1 MRSKNIFYILFWL
14 LLPSIVSP
22 LLAQSL
28 SGTITDETGAPIFGA
43 NVLLLNATK
52 GGNSD
57 MDGNYAIEN
66 VREGLFY
73 IQASYLGYQTITKQV
88 NIEGDTV
95 FDFVLEQ
102 ATGQLQEVI
111 ITANRRSENIQK
123 TAASVSAVTSKEIQ
137 QLQINEIG
145 EMNSIAPNFR
155 LYDDGATGA
164 FTLAASRGIST
175 IDSNPVIGLYID
187 DVPYFSTFAF
197 PLQLADVDQIEV
209 LRGPQGTLYGRNA
222 LAGVIKITSKRPTN
236 DINGYATLGY
246 GNLDAVDLDL
256 AFNMPVVKDKLFFRA
271 NTNISERE
279 GFVANSFNDKDLQ
292 DRKSVDANFRL
303 KYYANDR
310 LSMGL
315 SYSLQ
320 RRESNA
326 YAFVLPTPDNT
337 LQDILG
343 NSLYQVNFNEDV
355 LRQALTQNTAL
366 TLKYNFDNFALTSV
380 TAYQNT
386 EQNRTDEFDY
396 SPLDIQS
403 VEGDLDLENLTQELR
418 LGSIGDRKLDWT
430 AGVFLFRNENVQN
443 DDLNFGADLSLVF
456 PDFAGIVPY
465 NRFDR
470 SISIRKGIAV
480 FGQATYDLTEKL
492 ALTAGLRYDHETVDA
507 DVSRS
512 FSIPVFPTDQFS
524 ETADFNAFSPKIAVS
539 YQATEN
545 VFLFANAAKGFR
557 PGGIN
562 TFVLD
567 RTQAAFDPE
576 TTLNYEAGVKT
587 NLFDNRLKL
596 NLTGFFINYDNQQ
609 VFTILN
615 LETFDFGTDNIGESR
630 SYGIELESQWA
641 ATKSLSFGLNLGYLN
656 TEVLDYRPLDFNT
669 GQPIDL
675 SGKELPVSP
684 NFNGN
689 FTASYIA
696 PISKKIN
703 LETSLDYVYQSDSF
717 FDVPNDLLQEA
728 YELLNGRLGLT
739 SKNLDF
745 FVWGKNLTDEAYFSY
760 GYGVGGFNAASFGL
774 PQTYGAAITV
784 KF

>member
-1 MRSKNIFYILFWL
+1 MRSKNIPLTLLCVLFL
-14 LLPSIVSP
+14 SIATP
-22 LLAQSL
+22 LFSQSI
-28 SGTITDETGAPIFGA
+28 SGTITDTNGTPILGA
-43 NVLLLNATK
+43 NVLLLNTTK
-52 GGNSD
+52 GANSD
-57 MDGNYAIEN
+57 MDGNYSIEN
-66 VREGLFY
+66 VREGTFN
-73 IQASYLGYQTITKQV
+73 IQASYLGFQTITKQIT
-88 NIEGDTV
+88 IEGDMV
-95 FDFVLEQ
+95 LDFILEES
-102 ATGQLQEVI
+102 TGQLQEVI
-111 ITANRRSENIQK
+111 VTANRRSENIQK

-236 DINGYATLGY
+236 KINGYLRAGY
-246 GNLDAVDLDL
+246 GNLDAVDLDF
-256 AFNMPVVKDKLFFRA
+256 AFNTPVIKDKLFFRA
-271 NTNISERE
+271 NANISERD
-279 GFVANSFNDKDLQ
+279 GFVRNSFSNRDIQ
-292 DRKSVDANFRL
+292 NRKSVDANFRL

-315 SYSLQ
+315 LYSLQ
-320 RRESNA
+320 RRESDA

-337 LQDILG
+337 LQDILA
-343 NSLYQVNFNEDV
+343 NNPYEVNFNEDV
-355 LRQALTQNTAL
+355 NRKALTQNTAF
-366 TLKYNFDNFALTSV
+366 TLKYDFDDFALTSV

-386 EQNRTDEFDY
+386 NQQRTDEFDY

-403 VEGDLDLENLTQELR
+403 VNADLDLENITQELR
-418 LGSIGDRKLDWT
+418 LGSTGDRKLDWT
-430 AGVFLFRNENVQN
+430 AGVFLFRNENTQN
-443 DDLNFGADLSLVF
+443 DDLNFGVDLPLVF
-456 PDFAGIVPY
+456 PDFAGIAPY
-465 NRFDR
+465 NRFD
-470 SISIRKGIAV
+470 SSELLRKGIAV
-480 FGQATYDLTEKL
+480 FGQATYDITEKF
-492 ALTAGLRYDHETVDA
+492 ALTAGLRYDYEEVDA
-507 DVSRS
+507 DVDRS
-512 FSIPVFPTDQFS
+512 FSSTAFPADQFT
-524 ETADFNAFSPKIAVS
+524 ETADFNAFSPKVAVS
-539 YQATEN
+539 YQATDD
-545 VFLFANAAKGFR
+545 VFLFANVARGFR

-576 TTLNYEAGVKT
+576 TTMNYEAGVKT
-587 NLFDNRLKL
+587 NLFNNRLKL
-596 NLTGFFINYDNQQ
+596 NLTGFFISYDNQQ

-615 LETFDFGTDNIGESR
+615 LETFDLGTDNIGESR

-656 TEVLDYRPLDFNT
+656 TEVLDYQPIDFNT
-669 GQPIDL
+669 GQPLDL
-675 SGKELPVSP
+675 SGRELPVSP

-689 FTASYIA
+689 FTASYIT
-696 PISKKIN
+696 PISKKIS

-728 YELLNGRLGLT
+728 YGLLNGRIGVT

-745 FVWGKNLTDEAYFSY
+745 FIWGKNLTDETYFSY
-760 GYGVGGFNAASFGL
+760 GYGVGGFNAATFGL
-774 PQTYGAAITV
+774 PQTYGATLTA